1 MLLTD
6 KAKAI
11 LMIVLEAL
19 FTLGLIAGSIC
30 IAVLVPDIMI
40 KIGSLVFMLL
50 LIAFM
55 GVIIGF
61 TVYFYIDE
69 L

>member
-11 LMIVLEAL
+11 LMIVLEVL
-19 FTLGLIAGSIC
+19 FALGLIAGSIC

>member
-11 LMIVLEAL
+11 LMIVLEVL
-19 FTLGLIAGSIC
+19 FTIGLIAGSVY
-30 IAVLVPDIMI
+30 IAVSAPDI
-40 KIGSLVFMLL
+40 KIEIVSLVYMLT

-61 TVYFYIDE
+61 TVFTFIDE

>member
-30 IAVLVPDIMI
+30 ISVLVPDIMI